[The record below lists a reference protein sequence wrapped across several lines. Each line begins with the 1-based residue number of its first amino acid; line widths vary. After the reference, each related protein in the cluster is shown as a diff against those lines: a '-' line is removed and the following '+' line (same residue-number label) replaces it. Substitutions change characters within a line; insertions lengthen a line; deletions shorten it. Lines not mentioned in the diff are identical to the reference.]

1 MGFSTEEKMKP
12 MKIKDHN
19 ELFGEQEYL
28 EQFERKKEFENCPTA
43 AEVQKIAEWTKTE
56 DYKDKNFAR
65 KNIKINPA
73 KACQPLGAIFCSSGF
88 EALSR
93 VHRDV

>member
-1 MGFSTEEKMKP
+1 MKL

-19 ELFGEQEYL
+19 ELFLEQEYV

-56 DYKDKNFAR
+56 DYKEELCEEEHKDQSCKGL
-65 KNIKINPA
+65 PA
-73 KACQPLGAIFCSSGF
+73 SGCD
-88 EALSR
+88 LLR
-93 VHRDV
+93 VRL